1 MKTFIRYLTLKGF
14 AESTILQHERNIGLY
29 FNWIKNNSIDIN
41 RCGYSEIIR
50 FIDHSFNYLNIKPQ
64 VRNRM
69 NRVLT
74 SITYYY
80 DYLSENR
87 SSIINPAKNIRIKNN
102 HVRFKERPIEYD
114 DLLKLYHQLK
124 TTSPRDIRNKVIL
137 GFFIFQGIT
146 VRELNSLTIDNLRLR
161 EGMVLLKEEASY
173 NLKKGTTTRILP
185 LDAVQVIDILEYI
198 NIIRPKILSGKY
210 LGTSGRKPGK
220 GKRLRK
226 TNRMIMS
233 LNGSPFIKNTL
244 HHLFIDIRKMYP
256 MITSAKKIRQ
266 SIITHW
272 LTLFDIRKVQYM
284 AGHRFVSS
292 TEWYKPSNLEEL
304 KKEINTFHPL
314 K

>member
-14 AESTILQHERNIGLY
+14 ADSTVLQHDRNIGLY
-29 FNWIKNNSIDIN
+29 FNWIKTNSIDIN

-50 FIDHSFNYLNIKPQ
+50 FIDNSFNYQNIKPQ
-64 VRNRM
+64 LRNRI
-69 NRVLT
+69 NRVLN

-80 DYLSENR
+80 DFLSENR

-102 HVRFKERPIEYD
+102 HIRVKHRPIEYD
-114 DLLKLYHQLK
+114 DLLTLYHQRK
-124 TTSPRDIRNKVIL
+124 ITSPRDIRNQVIL
-137 GFFIFQGIT
+137 GFLIFQGIT
-146 VRELNSLTIDNLRLR
+146 VHELNRLTIDNLRLR
-161 EGMVLLKEEASY
+161 EGMVLIKEGVSN
-173 NLKKGTTTRILP
+173 NLKKGTTTRVLP
-185 LDAVQVIDILEYI
+185 LDAVQVIDILEYLK
-198 NIIRPKILSGKY
+198 NIRPKILLGRY
-210 LGTSGRKPGK
+210 LETSGRKPGK

-226 TNRMIMS
+226 TNRMILS

-244 HHLFIDIRKMYP
+244 HHLFIDIKKIYP

-272 LTLFDIRKVQYM
+272 LTLFDIRKVQYL

-292 TEWYKPSNLEEL
+292 TEWYKPGNLEEL
-304 KKEINTFHPL
+304 KREINLYHPM